1 MESLYPGIL
10 KDIVHDE
17 NAIGNT
23 GWFMRSFTLGCHVC
37 GQQSSYGN
45 RATVR
50 SSYIQAA
57 SRSGYP
63 GLICDQARPT
73 SCSKKSYPPN
83 FNGRLDRLRYFTG
96 IPILWNHAFH
106 SLQRR
111 DGYRDSP
118 AFVLP
123 IAALILGER
132 ITLQRII
139 ALTLSTVGV
148 LVVVN
153 PLRSSIE
160 QGYMTGNLCLVT
172 AALTWALYS
181 VLVRKMTANYDV
193 LTFSMYAFLGGL
205 PVSVSLG
212 VWELTQQSIGT
223 LTWGILGGI
232 LFLGIICTALAMFLW
247 NTAFKHLDAG
257 IAGLTFFAQPL
268 VGAALGALLLHDKLS
283 LSFIFGG
290 VLILGGILFSSRQ
303 N

>member
-1 MESLYPGIL
+1 MT
-10 KDIVHDE
+10 K
-17 NAIGNT
+17 
-23 GWFMRSFTLGCHVC
+23 TLSGTLAGLC
-37 GQQSSYGN
+37 
-45 RATVR
+45 
-50 SSYIQAA
+50 AA
-57 SRSGYP
+57 SLWGVMYVVSKVVMETVPPFVLVTSRLLLGAGTLALFVIRRGRPVVPRSHILQILMV
-63 GLICDQARPT
+63 GLIGYGISLGFQFYGTMLSTA
-73 SCSKKSYPPN
+73 S
-83 FNGRLDRLRYFTG
+83 NGAMVT
-96 IPILWNHAFH
+96 ATT
-106 SLQRR
+106 
-111 DGYRDSP
+111 P

-181 VLVRKMTANYDV
+181 VIVRKMTANYDV

-290 VLILGGILFSSRQ
+290 VLILGGILFSSHQ

>member
-1 MESLYPGIL
+1 MT
-10 KDIVHDE
+10 K
-17 NAIGNT
+17 
-23 GWFMRSFTLGCHVC
+23 TLSGTLAGLC
-37 GQQSSYGN
+37 
-45 RATVR
+45 
-50 SSYIQAA
+50 AA
-57 SRSGYP
+57 SLWGVMYVVSKVVMETVPPFVLVTSRLLLGAGTLALFVIRRGRPVVPRSHILQILMV
-63 GLICDQARPT
+63 GLIGYGISLGFQFYGTMLSTA
-73 SCSKKSYPPN
+73 S
-83 FNGRLDRLRYFTG
+83 NGAMVT
-96 IPILWNHAFH
+96 ATT
-106 SLQRR
+106 
-111 DGYRDSP
+111 P

-153 PLRSSIE
+153 PLGSSIE
-160 QGYMTGNLCLVT
+160 QGYLAGNLCLVT

-212 VWELTQQSIGT
+212 VWELTQQPIGT

-290 VLILGGILFSSRQ
+290 VLILGGILFSSHQ

>member
-1 MESLYPGIL
+1 MT
-10 KDIVHDE
+10 K
-17 NAIGNT
+17 
-23 GWFMRSFTLGCHVC
+23 TLSGTLAGLC
-37 GQQSSYGN
+37 
-45 RATVR
+45 
-50 SSYIQAA
+50 AA
-57 SRSGYP
+57 SLWGVMYVVSKVVMETVPPFVLVTSRLLLGAGTLALFVIRRGRPVVPRSHILQILMV
-63 GLICDQARPT
+63 GLIGYGISLGFQFYGTMLSTA
-73 SCSKKSYPPN
+73 S
-83 FNGRLDRLRYFTG
+83 NGAMVT
-96 IPILWNHAFH
+96 ATT
-106 SLQRR
+106 
-111 DGYRDSP
+111 P

-181 VLVRKMTANYDV
+181 VIVRKMTANYDV

-212 VWELTQQSIGT
+212 VWELTQQPIGT

-290 VLILGGILFSSRQ
+290 VLILGGILFSSHQ

>member
-1 MESLYPGIL
+1 MT
-10 KDIVHDE
+10 K
-17 NAIGNT
+17 
-23 GWFMRSFTLGCHVC
+23 TLSGTLAGLC
-37 GQQSSYGN
+37 
-45 RATVR
+45 
-50 SSYIQAA
+50 AA
-57 SRSGYP
+57 SLWGVMYVVSKVVMETVPPFVLVTSRLLLGAGTLALFVIRRGRPVVPRSHILQILMV
-63 GLICDQARPT
+63 GLIGYGISLGFQFYGTMLSTA
-73 SCSKKSYPPN
+73 S
-83 FNGRLDRLRYFTG
+83 NGAMVT
-96 IPILWNHAFH
+96 ATT
-106 SLQRR
+106 
-111 DGYRDSP
+111 P

-139 ALTLSTVGV
+139 ALILSTVGV
-148 LVVVN
+148 LVMVN

-160 QGYMTGNLCLVT
+160 QGYLAGNLCLVT